1 MKAHRLHTIAAA
13 SRSGNRTRQTVGRI
27 DSPAGPQRRPT
38 TIRAWRGRPTLPR
51 AFIES
56 RDVSL
61 RRRLADFGFES
72 NDDYDYALRC
82 LNEADLAH
90 LRVLHVD
97 GEGGRRKT
105 AFANALAH
113 ALDFDHVLYHDFT
126 RPEPPS
132 AVLASDDPSLPPEP
146 GLSSFERCIVEACAY
161 SEAARTALIL
171 DQLQQAPFADQLRI
185 VRFAETGDWFAGS
198 ASVTA
203 NPKHFLMMLASE
215 EPLYHSLARLSY
227 RVWTD
232 AERSWVAIRPDE
244 VGLPPDAEG
253 MLESLA
259 QLFEALQ
266 ARPTPTELRRLIHD
280 LVHRVRSEDQLRQS
294 VFGWTEGVDRRRLLD
309 PEVTPILRRV
319 LDELATFLGADHVEA

>member
-1 MKAHRLHTIAAA
+1 M
-13 SRSGNRTRQTVGRI
+13 
-27 DSPAGPQRRPT
+27 
-38 TIRAWRGRPTLPR
+38 
-51 AFIES
+51 
-56 RDVSL
+56 SL

-82 LNEADLAH
+82 LTDADLHH
-90 LRVLHVD
+90 LRILHVD

-113 ALDFDHVLYHDFT
+113 ALEFERVLYHDFSH
-126 RPEPPS
+126 PDPAP
-132 AVLASDDPSLPPEP
+132 LPIASDDPTLPPEP
-146 GLSSFERCIVEACAY
+146 GLTQFERCMVEACAY
-161 SEAARTALIL
+161 SEAARTVLIL
-171 DQLQQAPFADQLRI
+171 DQLQQAPFADQLRL
-185 VRFAETGDWFAGS
+185 VRFAETGDWYAGS
-198 ASVTA
+198 ASVAA
-203 NPKHFLMMLASE
+203 NPRNFLMMLASE

-232 AERSWVAIRPDE
+232 AERGWVAIRPDE
-244 VGLPPDAEG
+244 VGLPPDAEAV
-253 MLESLA
+253 LESLA
-259 QLFEALQ
+259 SLFEALQ
-266 ARPTPTELRRLIHD
+266 ARPTPTELRRLVHD